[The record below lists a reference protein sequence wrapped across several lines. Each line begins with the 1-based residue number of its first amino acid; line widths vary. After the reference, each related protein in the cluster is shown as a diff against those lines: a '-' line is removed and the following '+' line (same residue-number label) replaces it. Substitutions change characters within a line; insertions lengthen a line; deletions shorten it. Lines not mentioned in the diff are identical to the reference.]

1 MVADDFDK
9 KGWLIEFKQ
18 LKKEATLEDRERFR
32 PLLRIKNDID
42 IREFV
47 EDVEKLEKKQAADL
61 ARERD

>member
-1 MVADDFDK
+1 VVADDFDK
-9 KGWLIEFKQ
+9 KSWLIEYKH

>member
-9 KGWLIEFKQ
+9 KGWLIEYKK

-32 PLLRIKNDID
+32 PLLRIKNEID

-61 ARERD
+61 ARDRD